1 MAITMEMIKELRE
14 ATGVGI
20 LDCKEALKISDGDF
34 DKAVEYLRE
43 KGIAAAAKRAGRTA
57 SDGVIAAYVHHGSR
71 IAAMVELN
79 CETDFVARTDGFQT
93 LAYDIAMHVAA
104 SRPQYL
110 SREDIPAETIEKE
123 KQVYRAQMAEENK
136 PEHIMDRI
144 IEGKLNKFYEEN
156 CLLEQP
162 FIRDEDLTI
171 TDVINEAVAKM
182 GEKIVLSRFVRY
194 EIGE

>member
-1 MAITMEMIKELRE
+1 MEMIKELRE

-20 LDCKEALKISDGDF
+20 LDCKEALETSNGDF
-34 DKAVEYLRE
+34 DQAVEYLRE

-57 SDGVIAAYVHHGSR
+57 SDGVIAAYVHHGNR

-79 CETDFVARTDGFQT
+79 CETDFVARTDDFQK
-93 LAYDIAMHVAA
+93 LAYDLAMHVAA
-104 SRPQYL
+104 SRPLYL
-110 SREDIPAETIEKE
+110 SREEVPEEVVEKE
-123 KQVYRAQMAEENK
+123 KQVYRAQMADENK
-136 PEHIMDRI
+136 PAHIMERI
-144 IEGKLNKFYEEN
+144 IEGKLNKFYEQT

-162 FIRDEDLTI
+162 FIRDQDLTI
-171 TDVINEAVAKM
+171 NDLINDAVAKM